1 MAINGRLVASS
12 SSHLVWE
19 LLLYRNGDAIDIGPA
34 WPDSNW
40 SPPSLRVLLAR
51 IRRWLHEHPDQ
62 WQHLAPAAAT
72 ATSAGG
78 RLRLFIPFTDYG
90 PLVELEELRRHA
102 AAEEEEGSLVS
113 ELREQCVRFYGN
125 RAVFRLVQNE
135 GHVERCHELLGA
147 AQDFCLIH
155 SAFWS
160 DAGIHQYREEILAA
174 LKKGVDV
181 YLLRGL
187 GDDEGS
193 STPPASLGQL
203 TADAA
208 WLRGAAA
215 YQQRAA
221 PLARQVRR
229 RRRPRG
235 RRVELQLPRGY
246 PRQPAAEHWRVL
258 RRFCRGSGH
267 RPRGTAQPDG
277 TRSTRRLAG
286 HLEEQVTRLELLG
299 RPIDSEQRIPGPDPL
314 PAIRE
319 WIDTLRKP
327 KCAWELVANEVHR
340 DALLAALHTAQRS
353 VTITS
358 GDLTRSA
365 VDAVVQGYLKE
376 AVHRGVT
383 VKVLWGS
390 QTRDPD
396 EQAQMAAF
404 AAELQH
410 TLGGDRFVINPV
422 HRPVHAKLLIVDGW
436 VSVVSS
442 YNFLSYRGLR
452 FGAHELGL
460 KIYSLALAR
469 LGNVGQR
476 SVI

>member
-1 MAINGRLVASS
+1 M
-12 SSHLVWE
+12 
-19 LLLYRNGDAIDIGPA
+19 
-34 WPDSNW
+34 
-40 SPPSLRVLLAR
+40 
-51 IRRWLHEHPDQ
+51 
-62 WQHLAPAAAT
+62 
-72 ATSAGG
+72 
-78 RLRLFIPFTDYG
+78 
-90 PLVELEELRRHA
+90 
-102 AAEEEEGSLVS
+102 
-113 ELREQCVRFYGN
+113 
-125 RAVFRLVQNE
+125 
-135 GHVERCHELLGA
+135 
-147 AQDFCLIH
+147 
-155 SAFWS
+155 
-160 DAGIHQYREEILAA
+160 
-174 LKKGVDV
+174 DV

-193 STPPASLGQL
+193 NTPPTSLGQL

-208 WLRGAAA
+208 GCEGRLLISNAPHHSHAKFVVADG
-215 YQQRAA
+215 RAA
-221 PLARQVRR
+221 VVSSFNFLGATRDNP
-229 RRRPRG
+229 
-235 RRVELQLPRGY
+235 QLNIGVSC
-246 PRQPAAEHWRVL
+246 AASAGAQGIGLTVL
-258 RRFCRGSGH
+258 RNLMEHALPG
-267 RPRGTAQPDG
+267 D
-277 TRSTRRLAG
+277 LLV

-319 WIDTLRKP
+319 WIDTLREP
-327 KCAWELVANEVHR
+327 KCAWELVANEGHR

-469 LGNVGQR
+469 DLERLVNEAL
-476 SVI
+476 SK